1 MHLFL
6 KLKEKTM
13 RLLLLTSMH
22 SLRCLFVT
30 TRTDFEAALSD
41 CLGKKKSI
49 NLTMKTHTKA
59 IHTHISFKYH

>member
-1 MHLFL
+1 MHLFV

-30 TRTDFEAALSD
+30 TRTDFKAALND
-41 CLGKKKSI
+41 CLGKKTCVT
-49 NLTMKTHTKA
+49 LTVKTHTKA
-59 IHTHISFKYH
+59 IHSFTSKYH